1 MKKASVY
8 TRGGDKGETSLV
20 SGNRIS
26 KSNDRIDLYGE
37 VDELNSFIGSAC
49 SELKNKSIDT
59 DLYDYLQRIQSR
71 LFDLGSNLACEA
83 ELATKYKLPQIDQS
97 EILKMENYIDLL
109 NAKIEPLKHFI
120 LPGGEE
126 IASRLHICRTVC
138 RRVERSLVGF
148 SRTNESQIPMYSIEF
163 INRLSDF
170 LFIASRYTNTLSHT
184 EEILWIPKD
193 N

>member
-26 KSNDRIDLYGE
+26 KSAERIELYGD
-37 VDELNSFIGSAC
+37 VDELNSFIGAVC
-49 SELKNKSIDT
+49 SELSLKKID
-59 DLYDYLQRIQSR
+59 DELYTYLLNIQSR

-83 ELATKYKLPQIDQS
+83 EFVEKYKLPQIS
-97 EILKMENYIDLL
+97 IEEIEKMESYIDFL
-109 NAKIEPLKHFI
+109 NSKIEPLKHFV

-126 IASRLHICRTVC
+126 VSSRLHICRTVC
-138 RRVERSLVGF
+138 RRVERRLVAF
-148 SRTNESQIPMYSIEF
+148 SSSQEQEVPVHSIQF

-170 LFIASRYTNTLSHT
+170 LFIAARYTNMLAGTK
-184 EEILWIPKD
+184 EILWIP
-193 N
+193 

>member
-26 KSNDRIDLYGE
+26 KGNQRIDLYGE

-49 SELKNKSIDT
+49 TELFKKSIDL
-59 DLYDYLQRIQSR
+59 DLYNYLQNIQSR
-71 LFDLGSNLACEA
+71 LFDLGSNLACEF
-83 ELATKYKLPQIDQS
+83 ELSEKYKLPQLLDE
-97 EILKMENYIDLL
+97 EILKMEDYIDVL
-109 NAKIEPLKHFI
+109 NSKVEILKHFI

-126 IASRLHICRTVC
+126 IASRFHLCRTVC
-138 RRVERSLVGF
+138 RRVERSLVRF
-148 SRTNESQIPMYSIEF
+148 SNESSEQLPKNSIQF

-170 LFIASRYTNTLSHT
+170 LFMASRYTNMLAGTK
-184 EEILWIPKD
+184 EVQWVP
-193 N
+193 